1 MVPFYPHQ
9 IGSCRASTVNKK
21 CHYCKIHNIPFIWYK
36 AGHISFFLTTGR
48 DLSFVLS
55 WTNLLKA
62 SFTLDLCFQ
71 TRNVLRFKSRD
82 SAKSTKSVHGLLL
95 CYIACFDT
103 VAFCMGGTRLVHAV
117 LFTEGNIGVMRSC
130 FTGQPNHSI

>member
-1 MVPFYPHQ
+1 MVHFYPNQ
-9 IGSCRASTVNKK
+9 IASCRASTVNEK
-21 CHYCKIHNIPFIWYK
+21 CHYLQVHNISLIWYE

-71 TRNVLRFKSRD
+71 TRNVLRFKS
-82 SAKSTKSVHGLLL
+82 KSTKSVRGLLL
-95 CYIACFDT
+95 CYFACFDT

-117 LFTEGNIGVMRSC
+117 LFTEGNIGVMRSS